1 MSFSR
6 NEGLSEIHDI
16 VSVAIVATVDVI
28 VCELQPG
35 VGQDEVYS
43 PISDWP
49 AVNDCVYNAVN
60 DAAGMRLFGE
70 QFDLTTEASE

>member
-1 MSFSR
+1 M
-6 NEGLSEIHDI
+6 
-16 VSVAIVATVDVI
+16 ATVDVI

-43 PISDWP
+43 RISDWP
-49 AVNDCVYNAVN
+49 GVNACMNDAVN